1 MTHHDLLSPV
11 TIGVTVQPGSTC
23 ADVTATNTTT
33 SITIYLSHK
42 GLNYAGDALAAIATG
57 KRDVDTT
64 IHGDAGVTALDQV
77 GGHMQITGVGQG
89 ARVTV
94 ADGHGNEV
102 SDVLDDDTAGNLAL
116 ALTGAAHGL

>member
-1 MTHHDLLSPV
+1 MSHHDLLSPV
-11 TIGVTVQPGSTC
+11 TISVTVEPGSTC

-33 SITIYLSHK
+33 SITIYLRHN
-42 GLNYAGDALAAIATG
+42 GLNYAGDALAAIVTG

-64 IHGDAGVTALDQV
+64 IHGDAGVIAFHQR
-77 GGHMQITGVGQG
+77 GGHIEIAGADQG

-102 SDVLDDDTAGNLAL
+102 TDVLDDDAAGALAL

>member
-1 MTHHDLLSPV
+1 MSHHDLLAPV
-11 TIGVTVQPGSTC
+11 TIGVTVQPGATC

-33 SITIYLSHK
+33 SITIYLSYN
-42 GLNYAGDALAAIATG
+42 GLNHAGDALAAIATG
-57 KRDVDTT
+57 KRGVDTT
-64 IHGDAGVTALDQV
+64 IHGDAGVIALDQA
-77 GGHMQITGVGQG
+77 GGHLQITGVDQG

-102 SDVLDDDTAGNLAL
+102 SDVLDDNTAGGLAL